1 MGNVRVTPFSDV
13 SESLK
18 YCFSHIE
25 GPSTAFGTSLN
36 YCAIRI
42 LGMSV
47 DHPTAVKARR
57 CLHKLGR
64 FETPSSAGFGSSLVS
79 LKQGSALAAP
89 AWGKFWLSVLNV
101 YEWEGN
107 NPVPPELWYGI
118 LSLCQSLL
126 PLTLL
131 S

>member
-1 MGNVRVTPFSDV
+1 MGNVRVISPPDV
-13 SESLK
+13 SSSLK
-18 YCFSHIE
+18 YSSSHIE
-25 GPSTAFGTSLN
+25 GPSTALGTALN

-47 DHPTAVKARR
+47 DHPTAIKARS

-64 FETPSSAGFGSSLVS
+64 FTTHSSVGFDSFLVS
-79 LKQGSALAAP
+79 PKQGSALAAP

-107 NPVPPELWYGI
+107 NPIPPELWYGI
-118 LSLCQSLL
+118 L
-126 PLTLL
+126 
-131 S
+131 